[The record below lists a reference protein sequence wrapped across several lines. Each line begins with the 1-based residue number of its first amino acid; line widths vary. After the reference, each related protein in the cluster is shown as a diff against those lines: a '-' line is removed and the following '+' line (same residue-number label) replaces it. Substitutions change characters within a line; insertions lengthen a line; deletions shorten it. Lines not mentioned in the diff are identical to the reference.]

1 MGAVVYTAICHFIGK
16 LALFFMVIPAV
27 IIGGAY
33 LIGII
38 FLSIKELMKSEK

>member
-16 LALFFMVIPAV
+16 LALFFMVIPAA

-33 LIGII
+33 LIGIL
-38 FLSIKELMKSEK
+38 FLTLGEILKK